1 MRSLQKTHKE
11 VERKKIRPPAMNDN
25 GKWNQLNDDVNI
37 SNYPEFGSSKKREK
51 KGQNKLRNRICIKSK
66 SRLGKYTGGLQRK
79 ISLEVK
85 IEYRHIK
92 EKGKENHPE
101 EEQFLSK
108 TLLGSHNQL

>member
-1 MRSLQKTHKE
+1 MHKKQKSF
-11 VERKKIRPPAMNDN
+11 RKIYRRATTT
-25 GKWNQLNDDVNI
+25 Q
-37 SNYPEFGSSKKREK
+37 EH
-51 KGQNKLRNRICIKSK
+51 
-66 SRLGKYTGGLQRK
+66 RK
-79 ISLEVK
+79 ISLKVK

>member
-1 MRSLQKTHKE
+1 MNSALQRSVKRRSEQTQKSYMHKKQKSF
-11 VERKKIRPPAMNDN
+11 RKIYRRATTT
-25 GKWNQLNDDVNI
+25 Q
-37 SNYPEFGSSKKREK
+37 EH
-51 KGQNKLRNRICIKSK
+51 
-66 SRLGKYTGGLQRK
+66 RK

>member
-1 MRSLQKTHKE
+1 MQNTKKE

-25 GKWNQLNDDVNI
+25 G
-37 SNYPEFGSSKKREK
+37 
-51 KGQNKLRNRICIKSK
+51 
-66 SRLGKYTGGLQRK
+66 K

>member
-1 MRSLQKTHKE
+1 MNSALQRSVKRKVRTNSEIVYMHKKQKSF
-11 VERKKIRPPAMNDN
+11 RKIYRRATTT
-25 GKWNQLNDDVNI
+25 Q
-37 SNYPEFGSSKKREK
+37 EH
-51 KGQNKLRNRICIKSK
+51 
-66 SRLGKYTGGLQRK
+66 RK